1 MGGIRERVAEMG
13 EKALKIMD
21 DYFDGKTTGSEKVK
35 FADRAISNAIKV
47 EHMNQ
52 ISKQSDR
59 SFGLR
64 LIPYLKDDSVK
75 KKYIEMTNPDVK
87 GLLLNKPA
95 K

>member
-1 MGGIRERVAEMG
+1 MAGLRERVAKMG

-21 DYFDGKTTGSEKVK
+21 DYFDGTTSGSEKIR

-52 ISKQSDR
+52 ISRQSDR

-64 LIPYLKDDSVK
+64 LLPYLKDEGVK
-75 KKYIEMTNPDVK
+75 KKYIEMTNPEVK
-87 GLLLNKPA
+87 GLLLSKPG